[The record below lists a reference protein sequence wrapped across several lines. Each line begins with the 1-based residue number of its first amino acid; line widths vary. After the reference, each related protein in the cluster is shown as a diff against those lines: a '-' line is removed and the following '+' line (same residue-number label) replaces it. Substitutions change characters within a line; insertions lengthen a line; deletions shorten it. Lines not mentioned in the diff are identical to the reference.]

1 MILFGA
7 PVRPSEKWQMSPSAG
22 LTRLMLWRTV
32 ERVRDMPPSC
42 STV

>member
-7 PVRPSEKWQMSPSAG
+7 PVRPLGEVGMSPSAG
-22 LTRLMLWRTV
+22 LTRLMLWSTD
-32 ERVRDMPPSC
+32 ERPLLMPPSC

>member
-22 LTRLMLWRTV
+22 LTRLMLWSTD
-32 ERVRDMPPSC
+32 ERPLLMPPSC